1 MISVLNFA
9 SFQLFV
15 TNIRVECIC
24 HPPRFVS
31 SHMFAAT
38 LARLRRR
45 SELKLIENRNRLP
58 CWTIH
63 PGRKTSTGATCHSCP
78 ISARACSR
86 ADARMPMHARQCT
99 HPHDCEPAHLLPHRC
114 STRDSPRTTNTVFSR
129 THSHSLLPIPTRAT
143 CCLTPHLLA
152 IPRPDRSLPLAH
164 TLGPPTFFLARTT

>member
-1 MISVLNFA
+1 MHLSPSLICVLTYVCRRLGPSETQVRAEADRESESFA
-9 SFQLFV
+9 PLDN
-15 TNIRVECIC
+15 T
-24 HPPRFVS
+24 PR
-31 SHMFAAT
+31 T
-38 LARLRRR
+38 Q
-45 SELKLIENRNRLP
+45 
-58 CWTIH
+58 
-63 PGRKTSTGATCHSCP
+63 TSTGATCHSCP
-78 ISARACSR
+78 NSARACTR

-164 TLGPPTFFLARTT
+164 TLGPPTFFLASTT